1 MAQASSKLF
10 DNVGRMMNDAAG
22 VADGVR
28 REVES
33 MVRAQAERFV
43 MDMNLVKREDYD
55 ALRELV
61 QTQSAEL
68 RALKAEVAALKAGGR
83 HAAQAVKVAVIS
95 DVHGN
100 RLALEAVL
108 DDIVRQ
114 GVDAT
119 FNLGDLVSGP
129 LEPNWV
135 ADILMDLDIPTVR
148 GNHERASDRQAAGEA
163 RPRRPLRAGADGER
177 GTASG
182 SRRCRRRWRCST
194 TCSSATARRP
204 RTTIPGSIAGG
215 TAGR

>member
-68 RALKAEVAALKAGGR
+68 RALKAEVAALKG
-83 HAAQAVKVAVIS
+83 
-95 DVHGN
+95 
-100 RLALEAVL
+100 
-108 DDIVRQ
+108 
-114 GVDAT
+114 
-119 FNLGDLVSGP
+119 
-129 LEPNWV
+129 
-135 ADILMDLDIPTVR
+135 
-148 GNHERASDRQAAGEA
+148 AAGDA
-163 RPRRPLRAGADGER
+163 PQK
-177 GTASG
+177 S
-182 SRRCRRRWRCST
+182 
-194 TCSSATARRP
+194 
-204 RTTIPGSIAGG
+204 
-215 TAGR
+215 